1 MRVRQPGRVCERLWC
16 LGREESSVYLLQG
29 SEGAMLIS
37 GGMSGIVPD
46 VLQQL
51 REFGLDEERITS
63 CLILHAHFDHVGII
77 PFFKRRIPGMEVYAS
92 ERAWEL
98 LGKDKVIET
107 INAFSRMTDEQ
118 LGMSR
123 QGLDFDLDWRDDVS
137 GKVVR
142 EGDVLSL
149 GDLEVRILETP
160 GHSSCSISAYVPE
173 IKALFPSDGGGIPY
187 KDEIIPSGNSN
198 YTKFQQSLEKLVPL
212 DVQFLCAD
220 HCGYVTEDEAGT
232 FIRDAQVAAAEFRR
246 LMEKVYTRF
255 GDVDQAVEHLVGKTF
270 EQRPDYF
277 LPRDILAGVYKQMVR
292 HIAAEMDS
300 PNART

>member
-1 MRVRQPGRVCERLWC
+1 MRIRQPGRVSDGLWC
-16 LGREESSVYLLQG
+16 LGREESNVYLLQG
-29 SEGAMLIS
+29 TEGTMLIS

-51 REFGLDEERITS
+51 REFGLDEGRITS

-92 ERAWEL
+92 ERAWQL

-107 INAFSRMTDEQ
+107 INAFSQVTDEQ

-123 QGLDFDLDWRDDVS
+123 HNHNLDVDWRDDVS
-137 GKVVR
+137 GTVVR

-149 GDLEVRILETP
+149 GNREVRILETP

-173 IKALFPSDGGGIPY
+173 LKVLFPSDGGGIPY

-198 YTKFQQSLEKLVPL
+198 FTKFQQSLEKLAPL
-212 DVQFLCAD
+212 DVDFVCAD
-220 HCGYVTEDEAGT
+220 HCGFVTGDEAGH
-232 FIRDAQVAAAEFRR
+232 FIRNAQVAAAEFRK
-246 LMEKVYTRF
+246 LMERAYTRI
-255 GDVDQAVEHLVGKTF
+255 GDVDQTVQHLVQKTF

-277 LPRDILAGVYKQMVR
+277 LPRDILTGVYKQMVR
-292 HIAAEMDS
+292 HIAEQIEPAQDGS
-300 PNART
+300 